1 VALIGQAEE
10 EVQVTM
16 SSNFR
21 DETGKL
27 MTMDFD
33 KNYVITYL
41 VWFDYTK
48 RLMKE
53 LRVGDLLAVPNF
65 ADTPTDPHLSVLTV
79 SSAMPFHYAA
89 GKELSGY
96 PLFLEKVREEAFK
109 DFYNQDDKSSEE
121 TTKIEV
127 RAAATDFELTGVSS
141 RVVEATQIPITGG
154 EVKVL
159 LPSMVEG
166 IFNQNL
172 GSDTTITLGK
182 LTKGIVDIKLK
193 VDDLVKT
200 HFAVFGYTGTGKS
213 NLVSTIV
220 SKLLASDTPIQIV
233 VFDLM
238 GEYVGL
244 LADVLLQVDGAVAYL
259 EDSLPDDVL
268 DFLGGTGDVDKAAKS
283 MASVLTFPPGLR
295 TKDAQARFV
304 NVFKKLLKDGKIQV
318 KVDAYKNIGELLDA
332 IIDETGS
339 EPKYSEGKDK
349 LKEFTDQFG
358 KSSLESKNV
367 SKAIRFLDNAANE
380 STQANTAPLLNRWV
394 KEIKKRA
401 LSASISGKYRFHRN
415 DLINQMAYGKSGKS
429 LYLVESD
436 NFDSIRDFAF
446 NVVAGQNYSVYSERR
461 KKGKSSPLALFIFD
475 EADDMIPPKAEQK
488 DSLFSSA
495 RTVETIARRG
505 RKFGMGVAIATQRV
519 VYLDTNIM
527 AQPHTYFVSKLPRE
541 TDRTTVTGAFGIPED
556 MLRETFKFKRGDW
569 LVISHEATGLTNS
582 PIPVHS
588 DNAEERIKS
597 VLAKF

>member
-1 VALIGQAEE
+1 
-10 EVQVTM
+10 
-16 SSNFR
+16 
-21 DETGKL
+21 

-33 KNYVITYL
+33 KNYGITYL

-48 RLMKE
+48 KLMKE

-65 ADTPTDPHLSVLTV
+65 ADTSTDPHLSVLTV
-79 SSAMPFHYAA
+79 SSVMPFHYAA

-109 DFYNQDDKSSEE
+109 DFYSQDDKSSEE

-127 RAAATDFELTGVSS
+127 RAAASDFELTGTPSK
-141 RVVEATQIPITGG
+141 VVEATQIPITGG
-154 EVKVL
+154 QVKIL
-159 LPSMVEG
+159 LPNMAEG
-166 IFNQNL
+166 ILNQNL
-172 GSDTTITLGK
+172 GSDSTITLGK
-182 LTKGIVDIKLK
+182 LTKGVVDIKLK

-200 HFAVFGYTGTGKS
+200 HWGVFGYTGTGKS
-213 NLVSTIV
+213 NLVSTIA

-268 DFLGGTGDVDKAAKS
+268 DFLGGAGDIDKAAKS
-283 MASVLTFPPGLR
+283 MVSVLTFPAGLR
-295 TKDAQARFV
+295 AKDAQTKFV
-304 NVFKKLLKDGKIQV
+304 GVFKKLLKDGKIQV
-318 KVDAYKNIGELLDA
+318 KVETYKSIGELLDT
-332 IIDETGS
+332 IIEDTGS
-339 EPKYSEGKDK
+339 EPKYSEGKDT

-358 KSSLESKNV
+358 KSSLDEKTV
-367 SKAIRFLDNAANE
+367 SKAIRFLDDAAKE
-380 STQANTAPLLNRWV
+380 ATQANTAPLLNRWV

-401 LSASISGKYRFHRN
+401 LAANISGKYRFHRN
-415 DLINQMAYGKSGKS
+415 DLVNQMAYGKSAKS
-429 LYLVESD
+429 LYLIESD
-436 NFDSIRDFAF
+436 NFDSIRDFAYS
-446 NVVAGQNYSVYSERR
+446 VVAGPNYSIYSERR

-475 EADDMIPPKAEQK
+475 EADEMIPPKAEQK
-488 DSLFSSA
+488 DSLFNSA
-495 RTVETIARRG
+495 RTVETLARRG

-541 TDRTTVTGAFGIPED
+541 SDRGTVTSAFGIPED

-582 PIPVHS
+582 PIPVHA
-588 DNAEERIKS
+588 DNAEDRIRS
-597 VLAKF
+597 ALAKF